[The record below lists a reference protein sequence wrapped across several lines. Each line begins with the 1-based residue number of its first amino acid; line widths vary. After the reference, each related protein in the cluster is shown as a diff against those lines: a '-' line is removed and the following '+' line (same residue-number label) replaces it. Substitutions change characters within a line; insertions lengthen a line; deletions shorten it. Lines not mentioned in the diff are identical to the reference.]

1 MEERLKLVSLG
12 HFLPPPHKSV
22 RKYLATNVAS

>member
-1 MEERLKLVSLG
+1 MEERLKFVSLG
-12 HFLPPPHKSV
+12 HFLHPPISV